1 MKKITYIMIAAMLV
15 MSMIAMTACS
25 GGSLTADASDEKT
38 MIITADKATEEHQV
52 TVGTLKIDEGEQVTA
67 SADLE
72 EGTLKIE
79 LFEEAEDQSIDELP
93 DLDGDPVFMGVLG
106 SNDSV
111 SGGLAAG
118 EYMARITPVEK
129 ATGSVQITAGPAK

>member
-72 EGTLKIE
+72 EGELKIE
-79 LFEEAEDQSIDELP
+79 LFEQAADQSIDELP
-93 DLDGDPVFMGVLG
+93 ELDGEAIVTAILKDNESMTATLP
-106 SNDSV
+106 
-111 SGGLAAG
+111 AG
-118 EYMARITPVEK
+118 DYTARITPNK
-129 ATGSVQITAGPAK
+129 KTTGTALIIAEPAE